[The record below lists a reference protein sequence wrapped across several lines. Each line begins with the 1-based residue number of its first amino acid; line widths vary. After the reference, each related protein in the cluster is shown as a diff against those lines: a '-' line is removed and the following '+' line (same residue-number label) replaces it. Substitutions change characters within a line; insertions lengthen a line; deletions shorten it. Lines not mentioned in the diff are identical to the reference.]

1 MGYLKRKR
9 LLAIFLICIK
19 TWNLYIEIKNF
30 EQKDIFVDIR
40 TREIIEYKN
49 IDENAYKDYRSADK
63 TKKKSDTIY
72 MHNSIILQNKEFF
85 KGR

>member
-1 MGYLKRKR
+1 M
-9 LLAIFLICIK
+9 
-19 TWNLYIEIKNF
+19 
-30 EQKDIFVDIR
+30 DIR